1 MLLQPNYPKITMT
14 TFWYEK
20 SRSRIKDWKGK
31 LKTVCKVLNVMLRN
45 LGFVSEQWEPMKLL
59 LGTLL
64 NIP

>member
-31 LKTVCKVLNVMLRN
+31 LKTVCKVRN